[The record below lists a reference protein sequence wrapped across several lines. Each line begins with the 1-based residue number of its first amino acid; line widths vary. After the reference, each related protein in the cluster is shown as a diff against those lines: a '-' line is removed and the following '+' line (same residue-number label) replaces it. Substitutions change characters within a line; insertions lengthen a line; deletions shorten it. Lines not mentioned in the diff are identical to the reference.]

1 MNTKNKEFKNTG
13 KKKSQIKNSLRK
25 KQRYQSFGFIVGE
38 YQ

>member
-1 MNTKNKEFKNTG
+1 MNPKNKEFKNT

-25 KQRYQSFGFIVGE
+25 KQRYYSFGFIVGE